1 MINEYAHISIVQKG
15 DINYTIKL
23 TGSSKYILK
32 GLAAAVAQTIKSV
45 PKDHQQEARVRF
57 LQYLNK
63 ATNDVM
69 EE

>member
-15 DINYTIKL
+15 DNNYTIKL

-32 GLAAAVAQTIKSV
+32 GLAAAVAQTINSL
-45 PKDHQQEARVRF
+45 PEDYQQENRIIF

-63 ATNDVM
+63 ATTQIQ